1 MKRIKLTCAVLL
13 ILLLAFTHTAYGAS
27 PYGSSTPD
35 YGRSCSI
42 DVVLRT
48 PDGDPLSGGRLVLY
62 PVAEL
67 RNDGGSPAF
76 FYTGDFGS
84 GAVSDDDLS
93 DLSGFA
99 DRLAKAADPASSGAI
114 ERSIGSSGRVSFG
127 GLSTGLYLLTQ
138 PRSAAGY
145 QELLP
150 AVIMLPQYTGGVL
163 SYSVEIMSK
172 PGTKVET
179 ILVDPP
185 IGKRITPDG
194 EIGPM
199 EDTLFTFKMTPDQP
213 DYPMPFVTDPSDGS
227 ATLTRMGAGEVEFG
241 FMEFGPDCVGKT
253 YRYTLWEVPGDND
266 DYDYDLNQIYVVITI
281 SREADGHLRA
291 DRVMYDKYNI
301 PMEEA
306 VFNNIYHSPK
316 ELPPTGGGIEDPTT
330 GGGVSGGGGT
340 GDDSGSIGDDED
352 IDDNDVPLA
361 NLPQTGQLWWPVYLM
376 SALGAVF
383 FLCGFTLKRSGGD
396 ESI

>member
-13 ILLLAFTHTAYGAS
+13 ILLLAFTHIAYGAS

-42 DVVLRT
+42 DVVLKT
-48 PDGDPLSGGRLVLY
+48 PDGKPLPGGRLVLY
-62 PVAEL
+62 SVAKL
-67 RNDGGSPAF
+67 RDDGGSPAF

-84 GAVSDDDLS
+84 GRVSDDDLS
-93 DLSGFA
+93 DLAGFA
-99 DRLAKAADPASSGAI
+99 DRLAKSADPASSSAT
-114 ERSIGSSGRVSFG
+114 ERSIGGTGRVSFS

-150 AVIMLPQYTGGVL
+150 AVIMLPQSTGGTL
-163 SYSVEIMSK
+163 TYSVDVQSK
-172 PGTKVET
+172 PSTKVET

-185 IGKRITPDG
+185 IGKRIDPDG
-194 EIGPM
+194 KTGPM
-199 EDTLFTFKMTPDQP
+199 EDTLFTFKMTPDKP
-213 DYPMPFVTDPSDGS
+213 DYPMPFVTDPTDGS

-241 FMEFGPDCVGKT
+241 FIEFGPDSVGKT
-253 YRYTLWEVPGDND
+253 YRYTLWEVPGDNK

-281 SREADGHLRA
+281 GLEEDGHLKYERL
-291 DRVMYDKYNI
+291 MYDKYNI

-306 VFNNIYHSPK
+306 TFVNIFHSPK
-316 ELPPTGGGIEDPTT
+316 EEPPTGSGIDDPTT
-330 GGGVSGGGGT
+330 GGGIGGGGS

-361 NLPQTGQLWWPVYLM
+361 NLPQTGQLWWPVYLL

-383 FLCGFTLKRSGGD
+383 FLCGFTLRKSSGD
-396 ESI
+396 ESF